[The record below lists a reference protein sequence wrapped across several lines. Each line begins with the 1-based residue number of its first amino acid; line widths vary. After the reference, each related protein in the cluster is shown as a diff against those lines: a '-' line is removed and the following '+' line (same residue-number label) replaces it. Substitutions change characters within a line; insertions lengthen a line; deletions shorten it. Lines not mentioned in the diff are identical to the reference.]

1 MELDRARGLDIARVE
16 RLNAVVA
23 AELQQLVSFV
33 QSQDIP
39 NYI

>member
-1 MELDRARGLDIARVE
+1 VE